1 MTTKLKNASPFNPY
15 TNIKGNSDLEYSKII
30 KQSYDMAMDGV
41 SKLPQ
46 WIFEIN
52 GMSGKK
58 YRHFINNLVENL
70 SNPRYLEIGSWK
82 GSTLS
87 SAIFGNKVKST
98 SIDNWSQFG
107 NVKDEFIKNIDECLN
122 DDIIFKFYENDF
134 RKIDY
139 HSIGNYNLYFFDGPH
154 EEDDHY
160 DGISYALPSLDEVFI
175 LIIDDWN
182 WLNVRKGTLNAIKDL
197 NIETLYSIEIRTCDG
212 NTITTP
218 EIIFENS
225 DWHNGYYISVLK
237 KDNNNNNIKLL

>member
-1 MTTKLKNASPFNPY
+1 MTKLKNASPFNPY

-122 DDIIFKFYENDF
+122 DGIAFKFYENDF

-182 WLNVRKGTLNAIKDL
+182 WLNVRRGTLNAIKDL
-197 NIETLYSIEIRTCDG
+197 NIEILYSIEIRTCDG
-212 NTITTP
+212 NIITTP

-237 KDNNNNNIKLL
+237 KS